1 MPHFLYFSEG
11 ISFRIFPSFFFLNR
25 ELLFDSQHIFEKKQ
39 KLLSLKLNCSF
50 LDIQQLLFLPKLQ
63 VGLKYLICF
72 LKYDTFQVYYQ
83 LASSEQCVNSF
94 QTKSLHHT
102 GIGQKQKTYHKDPHS
117 CTCTCFSAHCRMFR
131 NNPHQTA
138 YHWCIKHKNDG
149 RANNHIALNRL
160 AAVN

>member
-50 LDIQQLLFLPKLQ
+50 LDIRQLLFLPKLQ

-72 LKYDTFQVYYQ
+72 LKYGIHSRSIINWLPQNSVLTVFKQRACITQEEGKSKKLITWISIHAQVHVF
-83 LASSEQCVNSF
+83 LLNVECLETIL
-94 QTKSLHHT
+94 TKLLI
-102 GIGQKQKTYHKDPHS
+102 IG
-117 CTCTCFSAHCRMFR
+117 
-131 NNPHQTA
+131 
-138 YHWCIKHKNDG
+138 
-149 RANNHIALNRL
+149 
-160 AAVN
+160 V